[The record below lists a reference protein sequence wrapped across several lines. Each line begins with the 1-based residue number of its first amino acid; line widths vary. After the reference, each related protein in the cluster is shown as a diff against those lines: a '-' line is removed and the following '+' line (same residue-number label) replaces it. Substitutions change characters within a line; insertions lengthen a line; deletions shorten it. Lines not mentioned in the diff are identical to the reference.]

1 MSTEIKKTDI
11 NNILKEMDDSVTAF
25 KQSQAYLSERL
36 REYTKKY
43 GVLTEKSKAGKE
55 YMRILRRLF

>member
-1 MSTEIKKTDI
+1 MKKNEI
-11 NNILKEMDDSVTAF
+11 NNILKEMDDSVTIF
-25 KQSQAYLSERL
+25 KQSQTYLSERL
-36 REYTKKY
+36 REYTAEH